1 MTTQRSFSPARH
13 RAAVVAGAA
22 VAALVLAAC
31 GSDHDEHGSTSEDT
45 APSASASADADQ
57 RNAADVDF
65 AQQMIPHHQQAVEM
79 AALAADRAGSQEV
92 RTLAGRIREAQGPE
106 IETLTG
112 WLEAWGEEVPGEGMD
127 HSGHTGGDMDAG
139 SEGDGMMSQDE
150 MEELENA
157 SGAAF
162 DAAFLEMM
170 IEHHQGAIAMAETE
184 RAEGSYQPALDMA
197 QDIVASQGAEID
209 EMNALLEDD

>member
-1 MTTQRSFSPARH
+1 MTTQGSFRPARH

-31 GSDHDEHGSTSEDT
+31 GSDHDEHSSTSEDT
-45 APSASASADADQ
+45 APSASADQ

-65 AQQMIPHHQQAVEM
+65 AQQMIPHHEQAVEM

-92 RTLAGRIREAQGPE
+92 RTLAGQIQEAQGPE

-112 WLEAWGEEVPGEGMD
+112 WLEDWGEEVPGAGMD
-127 HSGHTGGDMDAG
+127 HSGHASGGMEAG
-139 SEGDGMMSQDE
+139 SEGDGMMSQE
-150 MEELENA
+150 QMEELENA

-162 DAAFLEMM
+162 DVAFLEMM
-170 IEHHQGAIAMAETE
+170 IEHHQGAIAMAEVE

-209 EMNALLEDD
+209 EMNALLEDG